1 MKVEIECN
9 VKVLGA
15 SVEEALAL
23 MAEKLMVL
31 QLHDND
37 REKLAEKYHLW
48 EKINDGEV
56 DWTPIKFVSQ
66 IKDGKI
72 QSQAFLSLRN
82 VEG

>member
-1 MKVEIECN
+1 MEVEIECK
-9 VKVLGA
+9 VKVVGA

-48 EKINDGEV
+48 DKQNDGDV
-56 DWTPIKFVSQ
+56 DWTPIKLGSLR
-66 IKDGKI
+66 KDGEI
-72 QSQAFLSLRN
+72 QSQAFLTIRN
-82 VEG
+82 V

>member
-9 VKVLGA
+9 VKVVGA
-15 SVEEALAL
+15 SVEEALAR

-48 EKINDGEV
+48 DKHNDGDV

-66 IKDGKI
+66 RKDGEI
-72 QSQAFLSLRN
+72 QSQEFLTIRS
-82 VEG
+82 V